1 MKKITLFAVVAM
13 AVLSLASC
21 KKNRTC
27 TCTATDA
34 SGSTVHTIVVS
45 KATKKSV
52 AAGACASG
60 TQTVTY
66 SGTSY
71 VSTRTCTIK

>member
-21 KKNRTC
+21 KKDRTC
-27 TCTATDA
+27 TCTDTNAG
-34 SGSTVHTIVVS
+34 GSTVHTIVVT

-60 TQTVTY
+60 TVTETIGG
-66 SGTSY
+66 SSY